1 MIENKRTRV
10 NKALKIMREFKTKP
24 RFKDKYGN
32 NVKQHFGIYK
42 YFINTTNQEKEK
54 FYISQECRKVS
65 MKDSVNVLKQEEE
78 QMTRFGKSC
87 YFDSIKRPKSS

>member
-42 YFINTTNQEKEK
+42 YFINTFIQN
-54 FYISQECRKVS
+54 I
-65 MKDSVNVLKQEEE
+65 L
-78 QMTRFGKSC
+78 
-87 YFDSIKRPKSS
+87 FDVFNIV